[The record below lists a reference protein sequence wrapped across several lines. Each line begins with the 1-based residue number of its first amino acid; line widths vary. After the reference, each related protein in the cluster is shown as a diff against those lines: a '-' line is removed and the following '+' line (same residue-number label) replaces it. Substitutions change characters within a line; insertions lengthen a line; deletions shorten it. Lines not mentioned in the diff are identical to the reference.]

1 MTVVAMKLEPQS
13 RLTESDNALENA
25 AKVFTSLSNPTRLE
39 VLLRIIKR
47 EWTVN
52 ELAAD
57 LHTSQSA
64 LSQHLGKLRQA
75 GIVRARR
82 DRQSIFYCCSDELV
96 LRLLTEAGLVKR

>member
-1 MTVVAMKLEPQS
+1 MTVAAMKLKPHS
-13 RLTESDNALENA
+13 RVTEKNVALENA
-25 AKVFTSLSNPTRLE
+25 ANVFTSLSNSIRLE
-39 VLLRIIKR
+39 VLLRIVKR

-57 LHTSQSA
+57 LQISQSA

-82 DRQSIFYCCSDELV
+82 DRQSVFYCCSDDLV
-96 LRLLTEAGLVKR
+96 LRLLAETGLMKR

>member
-13 RLTESDNALENA
+13 RLADNNTALETV

-57 LHTSQSA
+57 LHISQSA

-82 DRQSIFYCCSDELV
+82 DRQFLFYCCDDELV
-96 LRLLTEAGLVKR
+96 LRLLAEAGLMKR